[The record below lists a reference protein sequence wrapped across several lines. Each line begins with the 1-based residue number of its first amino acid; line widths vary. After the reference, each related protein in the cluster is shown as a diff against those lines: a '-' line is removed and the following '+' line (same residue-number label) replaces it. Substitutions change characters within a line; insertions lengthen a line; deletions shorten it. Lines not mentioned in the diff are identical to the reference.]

1 MAATQDAQELFNSHD
16 SAVAP
21 LGLVVTEGAR
31 ELGEMINA
39 HLVSWATP
47 DNNPRGTFLVE
58 NECPRFSSGDSKGLI
73 RSTIRGDYLFFLVD
87 VGNYSCTYKL
97 FGKQNAMSPDDH
109 FQDLKRLIQAA
120 SGKAHRISVI
130 MPLLYGGRQ
139 HRRSYRESL
148 DCAYMLQELQHMGV
162 SNLLTFD
169 AHDPRVQNA
178 VPVMG
183 FDNLMPEYQVLKK
196 LFKDFPD
203 LSTDKNDF
211 MIVSPDEGALNR
223 NMHYASVLGVELGMF
238 YKRRDYSRIVDG
250 RNPIVAHEYLGASVE
265 GKDVFVADDII
276 SSGESVLD
284 IAENVKDRRANRFF
298 AYATYAIFTNGLE
311 KFDKAYEQGLIDG
324 IFGSNLTYLK
334 PELRNRPWFHEVDV
348 SKYIAYFISALNHD
362 VSISSLL
369 DPHSKIEALLKKRAL
384 ERAKYADEQLSL

>member
-1 MAATQDAQELFNSHD
+1 MVMESQTLF
-16 SAVAP
+16 SAENRVAP
-21 LGLVVTEGAR
+21 LGIISLAGAQ
-31 ELGEMINA
+31 ELSRKVEA
-39 HLVSWATP
+39 HLVRWAKLAGL
-47 DNNPRGTFLVE
+47 DYDTFLIE
-58 NECPRFSSGDSKGLI
+58 SSCPRFSSGDGKGMI
-73 RSTIRGDYLFFLVD
+73 KSTVRGYDLFFIVD
-87 VGNYSCTYKL
+87 VGNYSLTYNY
-97 FGKQNAMSPDDH
+97 FGQENRMSPDDH
-109 FQDLKRLIQAA
+109 YQDLKRLIQAA
-120 SGKAHRISVI
+120 SGKAHRVNVV

-148 DCAYMLQELQHMGV
+148 DCAYMLQELQQMGV
-162 SNLLTFD
+162 QNLLTFD

-183 FDNLMPEYQVLKK
+183 FDNLMPTYQVLKK

-223 NMHYASVLGVELGMF
+223 NMYYASVLGVELGMF